1 MVENLK
7 RETRIQK
14 RLNHPHILK
23 LYQYFEDKEQVYLV
37 LEYAN
42 KGSLGDY
49 LRKPYS
55 NSNSQ
60 RILSE
65 REAFVYFIQTCLG
78 LDYLHKNCIL
88 HRDLKPENLLLDENG
103 NVKLCDFGWSID
115 ETVTTR
121 NTICGTLEYMAPEVL
136 ESNDTKFYNE
146 EIDLWSLG
154 IILYEFLHGRFP
166 EESGLSFSKEVS
178 KSARE
183 LIQGLLKKNP
193 DERYEMNEVFESNWV
208 KIYEKEYDLNLD
220 EMREKFGRIE
230 ENLTDKTGESE
241 ATQMTTETFMR
252 SSSKLTKTHKSNK
265 SFALSKREFRNF
277 LETSSEEIKFDFSD
291 VGNIVF
297 VFLVCI

>member
-1 MVENLK
+1 MENLK

-49 LRKPYS
+49 LRKPYM

-65 REAFVYFIQTCLG
+65 REAYVYFIQTCLG

-136 ESNDTKFYNE
+136 NSNDTNYYNE

-154 IILYEFLHGRFP
+154 IILYEFLHGKFP
-166 EESGLSFSKEVS
+166 DEKGLSFSKEVS
-178 KSARE
+178 KPAIE

-193 DERYEMNEVFESNWV
+193 DARFGMNEIFESDWV
-208 KIYEKEYDLNLD
+208 KIYEKEYDLNLE
-220 EMREKFGRIE
+220 EMREKYGRIE
-230 ENLTDKTGESE
+230 ENLTDKTGETE
-241 ATQMTTETFMR
+241 ITQMTTETCIGGG
-252 SSSKLTKTHKSNK
+252 SAKLTKSHQSNK
-265 SFALSKREFRNF
+265 SFGLSKKEFRNF
-277 LETSSEEIKFDFSD
+277 LETSSDELKLDFSD
-291 VGNIVF
+291 VSK
-297 VFLVCI
+297 L